1 MCAKKKTPDFETS
14 LAQLE
19 SMVNQLEQGEL
30 SLEQSLQT
38 FEQGVR
44 LTRDCQSILADA
56 EQKVQIL
63 IQQNGELQATPF
75 SLSEE

>member
-19 SMVNQLEQGEL
+19 SMVTQLEQGEL

-56 EQKVQIL
+56 EQKVQML
-63 IQQNGELQATPF
+63 IQQNGELKEVPF
-75 SLSEE
+75 DLPEE

>member
-1 MCAKKKTPDFETS
+1 MPAKKKTPDFETS

-30 SLEQSLQT
+30 SLEQSLET

-44 LTRDCQSILADA
+44 LTRDCQSILAQA
-56 EQKVQIL
+56 EQKVQML
-63 IQQNGELQATPF
+63 IQQNGELTEVPF
-75 SLSEE
+75 DLPEE